1 MYLWLFNRG
10 EKPWRREGSWQVQ
23 AVITDQ
29 RPSRV
34 ITDRETVDQLELR
47 TPQSVVMRPHT
58 HDGPIGC
65 CAVKPS
71 LSSFTYSWGSR
82 WRGGSGVG
90 GARYSRPFCCFLPPA
105 VWETQGSG
113 PTWPA
118 KSSSASPASPL
129 HHHQRLLYRGAGKVA
144 NALQHMSPSVS
155 ESARKWSCSDLAY
168 IRHMA
173 TGVDKDFVLFCIP
186 C

>member
-1 MYLWLFNRG
+1 MYLRLFNRG

-34 ITDRETVDQLELR
+34 ITDRGTVDQLKSR

-71 LSSFTYSWGSR
+71 LSSFTYSRRSR
-82 WRGGSGVG
+82 WPCGSPCGVG
-90 GARYSRPFCCFLPPA
+90 GASHPGHSAASCPLLSGKLRDLASSLPAQQSHP
-105 VWETQGSG
+105 Q
-113 PTWPA
+113 PP
-118 KSSSASPASPL
+118 PL
-129 HHHQRLLYRGAGKVA
+129 HRRRLLYQGTGEAA
-144 NALQHMSPSVS
+144 HALQHMSPCVS
-155 ESARKWSCSDLAY
+155 ESARKWFSDLPY

-173 TGVDKDFVLFCIP
+173 TGG
-186 C
+186 